1 MTLNLYREKLTG
13 WAFFLVATTLV
24 HSQNTRKQTGEK
36 LSIMRGEVGVCL
48 QGTHPDLVEKT
59 ERDSNLAK
67 TIHSSVIKYE
77 VYFLLL
83 DSHPEFQP
91 DGIELLT
98 QADINEKHA
107 SYRIKT
113 TVVESLTGG
122 KSDWETILEQK
133 SLHTVEGVVVV
144 HVVQSGTVIRSTEE
158 GQELKMIQENLEY
171 DGVKQCW
178 PTSYPWL
185 VDSATLPDNYGNALA
200 T

>member
-1 MTLNLYREKLTG
+1 
-13 WAFFLVATTLV
+13 
-24 HSQNTRKQTGEK
+24 
-36 LSIMRGEVGVCL
+36 MRGEVGVCL
-48 QGTHPDLVEKT
+48 QGTHPDQVEKT

-98 QADINEKHA
+98 QADINEKHT

-158 GQELKMIQENLEY
+158 GQELNMIQENLGSYSGSYHILGSHLYQTYCVE
-171 DGVKQCW
+171 
-178 PTSYPWL
+178 TSFKPL
-185 VDSATLPDNYGNALA
+185 GRSTLFNILKVCMDS
-200 T
+200 